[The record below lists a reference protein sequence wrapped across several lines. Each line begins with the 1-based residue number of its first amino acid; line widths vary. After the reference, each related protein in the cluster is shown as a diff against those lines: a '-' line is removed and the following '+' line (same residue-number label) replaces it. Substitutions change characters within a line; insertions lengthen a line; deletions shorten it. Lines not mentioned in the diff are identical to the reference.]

1 MYHSMWG
8 LMNEFWILDACL
20 IRTAIAIYISVPD
33 FEKCQLVAAQ
43 MLDSLLLCDMSDD
56 VQRY

>member
-20 IRTAIAIYISVPD
+20 IRTAIAIYISVPN
-33 FEKCQLVAAQ
+33 FEKVNIFFQIHL
-43 MLDSLLLCDMSDD
+43 
-56 VQRY
+56 